1 MFFTIKNYGLIFMLS
16 CELVVFDIV
25 ALVGFVGVYFF
36 LLCKSSSMSEPVFD
50 DIVDQVSSPSTG

>member
-1 MFFTIKNYGLIFMLS
+1 VFFTIKNYGVIFMLS

-36 LLCKSSSMSEPVFD
+36 FTV
-50 DIVDQVSSPSTG
+50 

>member
-1 MFFTIKNYGLIFMLS
+1 MFFTIKNYGVIFMLS

-36 LLCKSSSMSEPVFD
+36 FTVKIFFNVGTCV
-50 DIVDQVSSPSTG
+50 